1 MLWAGRM
8 KTTWER
14 LDDPQSGYIHIASS
28 LRQYYDN
35 NGGVACIIALAEQSR
50 AEQIISEKPTR

>member
-1 MLWAGRM
+1 
-8 KTTWER
+8 

-35 NGGVACIIALAEQSR
+35 NGGVACIIEQSR
-50 AEQIISEKPTR
+50 AEQNISEKPTR